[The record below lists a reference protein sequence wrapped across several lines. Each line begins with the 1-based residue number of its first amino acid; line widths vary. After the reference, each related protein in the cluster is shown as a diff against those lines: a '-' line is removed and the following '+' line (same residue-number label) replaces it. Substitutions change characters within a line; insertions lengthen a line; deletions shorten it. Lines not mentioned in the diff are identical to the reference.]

1 MAAKKKKRIGGR
13 AAPAT
18 GSSRARKKSKV
29 GAAKRAPTKGGKKS
43 AKRPK
48 PATSSRGKAAESNK
62 VTVGDGEID
71 VPSIER
77 LVRLM
82 AENDLLEIEVR
93 NGPDHQ
99 VRLSRRHEQGPM
111 MYSAPPPMAVPAPA
125 AARAAAEAPAAPEHD
140 PNVVE
145 FLSPMVGTF
154 YRAPSPE
161 SPPYITTGDR
171 VVDESVLCI
180 IEAMKVLN
188 EIKSEVKGEVID
200 ILVENGEAVE
210 YGQPLFLIRK
220 AG

>member
-1 MAAKKKKRIGGR
+1 MAARKRKTTGGAAKKKAAPRKKTTTRKKAIVRKKGAARKGGR
-13 AAPAT
+13 S
-18 GSSRARKKSKV
+18 G
-29 GAAKRAPTKGGKKS
+29 GAA
-43 AKRPK
+43 
-48 PATSSRGKAAESNK
+48 SNK
-62 VTVGDGEID
+62 VTVGEGEID

-99 VRLSRRHEQGPM
+99 VRLSRRGEPGQVV
-111 MYSAPPPMAVPAPA
+111 YSAPPPPMSAPAAAPARPAAEAAAAAPAPA
-125 AARAAAEAPAAPEHD
+125 AD
-140 PNVVE
+140 PNVFE

-154 YRAPSPE
+154 YRAPNPE
-161 SPPYITTGDR
+161 SPPYVTTGDR
-171 VVDESVLCI
+171 VSEDAVLCI

-188 EIKSEVKGEVID
+188 EIKAEVKGEVVD

-220 AG
+220 SG